1 MHQKCVNLIFL
12 CILEMISKTNRSE
25 LNNFVSLFND
35 IFKLKILEHDT
46 VDISC
51 KVFIGT
57 YFIFNFL
64 VL

>member
-1 MHQKCVNLIFL
+1 
-12 CILEMISKTNRSE
+12 MISKTNRSE